1 MMPEW
6 KMPPKAKI
14 YEALSAFADGRVHIR
29 SQNEADVTSST
40 ADKEYSVTW
49 SDDMKRIRSNDNAS
63 YWQGYA
69 GYPVVAVLL
78 ALGRIDFNAEI
89 AKSLAGVPWK
99 RINDRFKRDYD
110 KAVDCVLEEL
120 EAKGV
125 DKAAVIQQVE
135 SIYAQLAA
143 LKIER
148 GPRTTLPPK

>member
-1 MMPEW
+1 
-6 KMPPKAKI
+6 
-14 YEALSAFADGRVHIR
+14 
-29 SQNEADVTSST
+29 
-40 ADKEYSVTW
+40 
-49 SDDMKRIRSNDNAS
+49 MKRIRSNDNAS

>member
-1 MMPEW
+1 
-6 KMPPKAKI
+6 MPPKAKI
-14 YEALSAFADGRVHIR
+14 YEALSATADGRVHVR
-29 SQNEADVTSST
+29 SPNEAGVTSSV
-40 ADKEYSVTW
+40 ADKEYSVQW
-49 SDDMKRIRSNDNAS
+49 SDDMKRIGSNDNAS

-69 GYPVVAVLL
+69 GYPIIAVLL
-78 ALGRIDFNAEI
+78 ATGKIDFDAKI